1 MKCLSLTFVGPVLYR
16 PTLLAEY
23 AYVLRPGG
31 IVYTVTDVEDLHQ
44 WMVAHLEAFP
54 AFERIPDDEAMSDP
68 VTPHVGLPFE
78 NPALPLVSHVT
89 YFRLSRF

>member
-1 MKCLSLTFVGPVLYR
+1 MLLLWLEYLIKFDLFTSYR

-54 AFERIPDDEAMSDP
+54 AFERIPDEEAMNDP
-68 VTPHVGLPFE
+68 VTPHV
-78 NPALPLVSHVT
+78 
-89 YFRLSRF
+89 RLSFQCCTFVFIVHIY